1 MFVSS
6 ASLHATPPSLR
17 LSATGS
23 GFWTLK
29 NAGFVA
35 DNRGVMYAVLIL
47 GMLWIATARLTEEPH
62 LRTVCPTPLLGV
74 QTRLDT
80 HIGNLSSQS
89 YPAVSPNRQPVK
101 ATIRIP
107 EQATVSVARFR
118 LSDIGSVEGD
128 EPLCQTLLQIE
139 LGVSPL
145 AGQSRLFTRQQ
156 LLTRLRQHGIDPSVI
171 QLEMPSAVRITR
183 GAQALDTTQLEQF
196 AREQLK
202 AVVGERATEWTLE
215 NPPAPASVPSG
226 AVSFRLEGAPRVA
239 SQSATLEVVALVEN
253 QPRARYLL
261 RFKAPA
267 KPRQIAVRSG
277 ESVQVRVVADGVVL
291 EVKGIARATGALDET
306 IPVYIPETQKTLR
319 AQIVD
324 TGILE
329 VRL

>member
-1 MFVSS
+1 MC
-6 ASLHATPPSLR
+6 
-17 LSATGS
+17 
-23 GFWTLK
+23 
-29 NAGFVA
+29 
-35 DNRGVMYAVLIL
+35 AVLIL

-62 LRTVCPTPLLGV
+62 TQTDCLTPLHSGYAC
-74 QTRLDT
+74 LDT
-80 HIGNLSSQS
+80 QFNALSSCAKTS
-89 YPAVSPNRQPVK
+89 VNADRQAVK

-107 EQATVSVARFR
+107 DEVTVGVARFR
-118 LSDIGSVEGD
+118 LGDIALVEGD
-128 EPLCQTLLQIE
+128 ETLCQTLRQIE
-139 LGVSPL
+139 LGASPL

-156 LLTRLRQHGIDPSVI
+156 LITRLRQHGIDLSAT
-171 QLEMPSAVRITR
+171 QLEMPHTVRITR
-183 GAQALDTTQLEQF
+183 GAQSLDTTQLEQF
-196 AREQLK
+196 AREQLR
-202 AVVGERATEWTLE
+202 AVLGEAASEWTLE
-215 NPPAPASVPSG
+215 NPPAPPSIPSG
-226 AVSFRLEGAPRVA
+226 AVSFRLEGEPRVA

-267 KPRQIAVRSG
+267 KARQIAVRSG

-291 EVKGIARATGALDET
+291 EVKGVARATGALDET

>member
-1 MFVSS
+1 VRGDSKPAAFTNF
-6 ASLHATPPSLR
+6 AQAIGITPTQD
-17 LSATGS
+17 A
-23 GFWTLK
+23 
-29 NAGFVA
+29 
-35 DNRGVMYAVLIL
+35 
-47 GMLWIATARLTEEPH
+47 
-62 LRTVCPTPLLGV
+62 PTH
-74 QTRLDT
+74 LDT
-80 HIGNLSSQS
+80 HVDDLSSQS
-89 YPAVSPNRQPVK
+89 HPAVNPNRQPVK

-118 LSDIGSVEGD
+118 LSDIGTVEGD
-128 EPLCQTLLQIE
+128 QTLCQTLLQIE
-139 LGVSPL
+139 LGASPL

-156 LLTRLRQHGIDPSVI
+156 LLTRLRQHGIDPSAI

-202 AVVGERATEWTLE
+202 AVLGERATEWTLE

-277 ESVQVRVVADGVVL
+277 ESVQVRVIADGVVL
-291 EVKGIARATGALDET
+291 EVKGVARATGALDET